1 MSDILISGYYGFKN
15 SGDDALLLS
24 IVKELKENKEN
35 INITVLSQNP
45 EETEKIYKVRAVKR
59 DNICSLIKSIIST
72 KMVLMGGGTL
82 IQDGT
87 STKSLLYYLLII
99 KLAKFFGKK
108 VMLYSNGIGP
118 LKEENYKITRK
129 ILNKVDLITLRDEI
143 SNTELKK
150 AGVTKPKVILTAD
163 SAFNLSFDDK
173 KDISELKKEFNI
185 PEDKKYFCIAIR
197 NHKRLADDFCDILA
211 EVCDKVSKDYNIY
224 PVFIP
229 FQKSNDTDI
238 TNKIRNKMKSESR
251 VFDSE
256 TDISDLLEFI
266 SHSELCI
273 GMRLHSLIYSVICK
287 VPLVGLVY
295 DPKIVGFMEYIGQE
309 NFLSAENL
317 KKYELIKMVNEGLNN
332 SQNIRIELGKKLDIM
347 RDKAKENA
355 KLAIELLDK

>member
-1 MSDILISGYYGFKN
+1 MSDMLISGYYGFKN

-24 IVKELKENKEN
+24 IIEQLKENREN

-45 EETEKIYKVRAVKR
+45 KETEQIYKVKAVKR
-59 DNICSLIKSIIST
+59 DNIFSLIKSIIST
-72 KMVLMGGGTL
+72 KLVLMGGGTL

-99 KLAKFFGKK
+99 KVAKFFGKK

-129 ILNKVDLITLRDEI
+129 VLNKVDLITLRDEI
-143 SNTELKK
+143 SSLELKK

-163 SAFNLSFDDK
+163 SAFNLYFDEK
-173 KDISELKKEFNI
+173 QDISGLKKEFNI
-185 PEDKKYFCIAIR
+185 PQDKKYFCVAIR

-211 EVCDKVSKDYNIY
+211 EVCDRVSNDYDIY

-229 FQKSNDTDI
+229 FQKMNDTEI
-238 TNKIRNKMKSESR
+238 TNTIISKMKTESK

-256 TDISDLLEFI
+256 VEISDLLSFI

-273 GMRLHSLIYSVICK
+273 GMRLHSLIYSALCK

-295 DPKIVGFMEYIGQE
+295 DPKITGFMEYIGQE
-309 NFLSAENL
+309 NYLDVKSL
-317 KKYELIKMVNEGLNN
+317 KKDELMKMVYDGLDN
-332 SQNIRIELGKKLDIM
+332 SRNIRIELEKKLDIM
-347 RDKAKENA
+347 KEKAKENA
-355 KLAIELLDK
+355 KLAIELLDN

>member
-24 IVKELKENKEN
+24 IIEQLKENKEN

-45 EETEKIYKVRAVKR
+45 GETEKIYKVNAVKR
-59 DNICSLIKSIIST
+59 DNIFSLIKSIIST

-99 KLAKFFGKK
+99 KVAKFFGKK

-129 ILNKVDLITLRDEI
+129 VLNKVDLITLRDEI

-173 KDISELKKEFNI
+173 KDILKLKKKFNI

-197 NHKRLADDFCDILA
+197 NHKRLADDFCNILA
-211 EVCDKVSKDYNIY
+211 EVCDRVSNNYDIY

-229 FQKSNDTDI
+229 FQKSNDTEI
-238 TNKIRNKMKSESR
+238 TNSVRNKMKTESK

-256 TDISDLLEFI
+256 VEISDLLAFI
-266 SHSELCI
+266 SHSEMCI
-273 GMRLHSLIYSVICK
+273 GMRLHSLIYSALCK

-309 NFLSAENL
+309 NFLNAENL
-317 KKYELIKMVNEGLNN
+317 KKDELIKMVNEGLDN
-332 SQNIRIELGKKLDIM
+332 SKNIRIELEKKLDIM
-347 RDKAKENA
+347 KDKAKENVM
-355 KLAIELLDK
+355 LAIDLLDK